1 MKMSNPIDG
10 LRLNPFNDSELSSID
25 LANRI
30 KEKEKELELLNKELE
45 YSKNEANL
53 LKKHIKSLEEKIE
66 FMRTEQEKNIKY
78 DIAMDKKTYSD
89 ELREEYANKEKVRK
103 EDISLEEKQMMF
115 MYLFMCLLNLEI
127 VLSIGM
133 DLKHK

>member
-10 LRLNPFNDSELSSID
+10 LRLNPFNDSELSNID
-25 LANRI
+25 LSNRI

-45 YSKNEANL
+45 YSKNEASL

-103 EDISLEEKQMMF
+103 EDITLEEKTDDV
-115 MYLFMCLLNLEI
+115 YVSLYVSPELRN
-127 VLSIGM
+127 SS
-133 DLKHK
+133 

>member
-30 KEKEKELELLNKELE
+30 KEKEKELKLLDKELE

-66 FMRTEQEKNIKY
+66 FMRTEQEKNIK
-78 DIAMDKKTYSD
+78 
-89 ELREEYANKEKVRK
+89 
-103 EDISLEEKQMMF
+103 
-115 MYLFMCLLNLEI
+115 
-127 VLSIGM
+127 
-133 DLKHK
+133 